1 MANDN
6 KDKRR
11 ALIIAGETSGDHHG
25 AGLIRA
31 ARKIDPGLSFF
42 GVGGPLMK
50 SAGCE
55 ILIPHDQLMVT
66 GLVEVIA
73 HFPTIRRAFNQIKSL
88 LTGHQPPD
96 LLVLIDYPDFNLR
109 LARHAQSAGVPVL
122 YYVSPQVWAW
132 RKKRIYKIAKV
143 VDRLAAILPFE
154 SEIYKGLDIEVEYVG
169 NPLLDEM
176 EIIRNRTEYL
186 NGQGIEPTVPVIGL
200 FPGSRQNE
208 IRYNLDTII
217 KAAQSIYRSKPQ
229 ANFLLPLAPF
239 LDRDIFIRRLTKS
252 SLPVTIVQDNIYDV
266 ANASDAVIAVSGTVT
281 LQVALTKTPMVII
294 YKAAPITHFIASRM
308 VKVPHIGLV
317 NIVAGSGVVKE
328 FIQDQ
333 ATPGVIAEEI
343 FRILDD
349 RDYRENIQQGLSEV
363 RNKMGEP
370 GCSFRVANMASEMSR
385 GILRSEDRDHPST
398 SSGQGNQ

>member
-1 MANDN
+1 MGNDN
-6 KDKRR
+6 QDGRR

-25 AGLIRA
+25 AGLVRA
-31 ARKIDPGLSFF
+31 ARETDPGLSFF
-42 GVGGPLMK
+42 GVGGSSLE

-55 ILIPHDQLMVT
+55 IIIPNDQLMVT

-73 HFPTIRRAFNQIKSL
+73 HFTIIRRTFNQIKSIL
-88 LTGHQPPD
+88 MDPQPPD

-109 LARHAQSAGVPVL
+109 LAGHAQRAGVPVL
-122 YYVSPQVWAW
+122 YYISPQVWAW
-132 RKKRIYKIAKV
+132 RKKRIHKIAKV
-143 VDRLAAILPFE
+143 VDRLAVILPFE
-154 SEIYKGLDIEVEYVG
+154 PGIYRGLDIEVEYVG
-169 NPLLDEM
+169 NPLLDEI
-176 EIIRNRTEYL
+176 EIIRDRTDYL
-186 NGQGIEPTVPVIGL
+186 SEHGIESEGPVIGL

-217 KAAQSIYRSKPQ
+217 KAAENIYQSKPQ
-229 ANFLLPLAPF
+229 TSFLLPLAPF
-239 LDRDIFIRRLTKS
+239 LDRNMFIRRLARS

-294 YKAAPITHFIASRM
+294 YKVSPITYSIASRM
-308 VKVPHIGLV
+308 IRVPHIGLV

-343 FRILDD
+343 LRILDD
-349 RDYRENIQQGLSEV
+349 QDYRENIQQDLSEV

-370 GCSFRVANMASEMSR
+370 GCSFRVAKMASEMSR
-385 GILRSEDRDHPST
+385 GGRKSETKS
-398 SSGQGNQ
+398 